1 MNEINVEQLKNL
13 LDEATKSIKSS
24 ERLLDELKN
33 APIEEDSSM
42 EDTICSIQL
51 VLQYRLSNQDT
62 LALLLS
68 IDQNLLYLLDIQPRN
83 SSKMNMD
90 RLAYALGN
98 EDLKQVIHVLT
109 SLVNSLL
116 RITHRYQKDHLNF
129 ELKAHQGRHIKQN
142 TFIKGMQKL
151 IFQHDHFLNLMR
163 KLAENVTLLLEYQ
176 SVGPLF
182 DHIAALRGPI
192 SQFYQATLH
201 GLGVAK
207 ELYEKINKN
216 ELLNQKVEILLKQA
230 EEVLNIMP
238 SIYKPHPHYTLTPP
252 SNTLTQP
259 SSTLTLPRAPSPEQ
273 LEQRAAAKRL
283 RPFFN

>member
-13 LDEATKSIKSS
+13 LNEATKSIKSS
-24 ERLLDELKN
+24 ESLLDELLK
-33 APIEEDSSM
+33 APEEESSSI

-51 VLQYRLSNQDT
+51 VLQYRLGNQDT

-68 IDQNLLYLLDIQPRN
+68 IDQNLLYLLDIQPRH

-98 EDLKQVIHVLT
+98 EDLKQVIHML
-109 SLVNSLL
+109 SLL
-116 RITHRYQKDHLNF
+116 VSSLLKITNRYQKDHLSF
-129 ELKAHQGRHIKQN
+129 ELKAYQRKHIKQN
-142 TFIKGMQKL
+142 ILIKGMQKL
-151 IFQHDHFLNLMR
+151 ILQQDHFLSLMR
-163 KLAENVTLLLEYQ
+163 NLQENVTLLLEHQ
-176 SVGPLF
+176 SVGPVF

-216 ELLNQKVEILLKQA
+216 ELLNQKVELLLKQA
-230 EEVLNIMP
+230 EEVLKIMP
-238 SIYKPHPHYTLTPP
+238 SIYKPQPHYTLTPP

-259 SSTLTLPRAPSPEQ
+259 SNTLTQLRPLSAEQ

>member
-24 ERLLDELKN
+24 ERLLDELNKE
-33 APIEEDSSM
+33 PVDESSST

-62 LALLLS
+62 LAILLS

-98 EDLKQVIHVLT
+98 EDLKQVIHALT
-109 SLVNSLL
+109 LLVNSLL
-116 RITHRYQKDHLNF
+116 RITHRYQKDHLSF
-129 ELKAHQGRHIKQN
+129 ELKAHQSRHIRQN

-151 IFQHDHFLNLMR
+151 ILLQDHFLSLMR

-192 SQFYQATLH
+192 SQYYQATLH

-216 ELLNQKVEILLKQA
+216 ELLNQKLDLLLKQA
-230 EEVLNIMP
+230 EEVLTIMP
-238 SIYKPHPHYTLTPP
+238 SIYKPQPHYNLTPP

-259 SSTLTLPRAPSPEQ
+259 SNTLTLPKTLSSEQ